1 APNVVTTFVFQVRS
15 IPAAL
20 YKALGGFATNGINMT
35 KLESYMVGG
44 RFAATQFLCDV
55 DGHPDQ
61 PALRRAFEELAFF
74 SSSMKILG
82 AYLAHPYRL
91 EQSAPAE

>member
-1 APNVVTTFVFQVRS
+1 MVQKDRCA
-15 IPAAL
+15 
-20 YKALGGFATNGINMT
+20 MT
-35 KLESYMVGG
+35 GLDTSA

-61 PALRRAFEELAFF
+61 PGLRRAFEELRFF

-82 AYLAHPYRL
+82 AYRAHPYRL
-91 EQSAPAE
+91 EQSIPAE

>member
-1 APNVVTTFVFQVRS
+1 
-15 IPAAL
+15 
-20 YKALGGFATNGINMT
+20 M
-35 KLESYMVGG
+35 MGG

-82 AYLAHPYRL
+82 AYRAHPYRL
-91 EQSAPAE
+91 EQSSPAE